1 MKTLLITGGSGYI
14 GTHLR
19 SHFGTK
25 YKILSPSHKELDLC
39 DSQAVSLY
47 FQRHRIDIVLH
58 AAVVGGSR
66 GEERISGSTEINLK
80 IFFNIIRCHKY
91 FDKLI
96 NFGSG
101 AEYGK
106 QYPITKVG
114 EAQFDRYV
122 PSDEYGFYK
131 YVIAKYIEETKNKII
146 NLRIFGLFGYGENY
160 RLRFVSNLIVSRLL
174 HKQFV
179 MKQNAYFDYVYIS
192 DFMKIVE
199 FFVKNGSPYKSYNIG
214 SGSRISLLTILHK
227 VNTLTG
233 YKGKVRI
240 LKRGLNR
247 EYTCD
252 NTRLTRVIPGLRF
265 TPFDVAL
272 QELYDLYV
280 VNKKVLKL

>member
-19 SHFGTK
+19 SHFKTK

-39 DSQAVSLY
+39 DSQAVSAY
-47 FQRHRIDIVLH
+47 FKRHHIDIVLH

-66 GEERISGSTEINLK
+66 GEERISGSTETNLK

-106 QYPITKVG
+106 QYPIIKVA
-114 EAQFDRYV
+114 ESDFDRHV

-160 RLRFVSNLIVSRLL
+160 RLRFMSNLIVSRLL

-179 MKQNAYFDYVYIS
+179 MRQNAYFDYVYIS

-199 FFVKNGSPYKSYNIG
+199 FFVKNSSPYKSYNIG
-214 SGSRISLLTILHK
+214 SGRRISLLTILHK

-233 YKGKVRI
+233 FKGKVMV

-252 NTRLTRVIPGLRF
+252 NTRLTRVIFGFRF

-272 QELYDLYV
+272 QELYDLYM
-280 VNKKVLKL
+280 VNRKLLKL